1 MAGSQSWRAIKVK
14 LDRYQMDTASN
25 EANRYMANDEEKIYQ
40 SLGRLKSVSRVA
52 GRLLRVLFYI
62 YIVATLVIFAAIFLR
77 IVSLDYSIG
86 DILSTIQR
94 FLPNLI
100 MVAIATLLFRLF
112 IRVFEDMSRGESP
125 FSDMQSLRWKTVGW
139 LLLGKMLF
147 ELMVSFAPFSIESVG
162 DMLVG
167 LSVQPIIVS
176 VDVASVLWVIV
187 SFCLSYVF
195 KYGALLQRL
204 SDETL

>member
-1 MAGSQSWRAIKVK
+1 
-14 LDRYQMDTASN
+14 
-25 EANRYMANDEEKIYQ
+25 MANDEEKIYQ

-112 IRVFEDMSRGESP
+112 IRVFEDMSRGEFP

-147 ELMVSFAPFSIESVG
+147 ELMISFAPFSIESVG

-167 LSVQPIIVS
+167 LSVQPIIVN
-176 VDVASVLWVIV
+176 VDVASVLWAIV

>member
-1 MAGSQSWRAIKVK
+1 
-14 LDRYQMDTASN
+14 MDTASN

-112 IRVFEDMSRGESP
+112 IRVFEDMS
-125 FSDMQSLRWKTVGW
+125 
-139 LLLGKMLF
+139 
-147 ELMVSFAPFSIESVG
+147 
-162 DMLVG
+162 
-167 LSVQPIIVS
+167 
-176 VDVASVLWVIV
+176 
-187 SFCLSYVF
+187 
-195 KYGALLQRL
+195 
-204 SDETL
+204 

>member
-1 MAGSQSWRAIKVK
+1 MAGSQSWRAIKVN
-14 LDRYQMDTASN
+14 LDRCQMNTASN
-25 EANRYMANDEEKIYQ
+25 AANRYVANDEEKIYQ
-40 SLGRLKSVSRVA
+40 SLGRLKSVSRVT

-62 YIVATLVIFAAIFLR
+62 YIVATMVIFAAMFLR

-94 FLPNLI
+94 FFPNLI
-100 MVAIATLLFRLF
+100 MAAIAILLFRLF

-125 FSDMQSLRWKTVGW
+125 FSDMQSLRWKAVGW

-147 ELMVSFAPFSIESVG
+147 ELMISFAPFSIESVG
-162 DMLVG
+162 DMFVG
-167 LSVQPIIVS
+167 LSVQPIIVN
-176 VDVASVLWVIV
+176 VDVSSVLWAIV

>member
-125 FSDMQSLRWKTVGW
+125 FSDMQFLRWKTVGW

-147 ELMVSFAPFSIESVG
+147 ELMISFAPFSIESVG

-167 LSVQPIIVS
+167 LSVQPIIVN
-176 VDVASVLWVIV
+176 VDVASVLWAIV

>member
-14 LDRYQMDTASN
+14 LDRYQMNTASN
-25 EANRYMANDEEKIYQ
+25 AANRYVANDEEKIYQ
-40 SLGRLKSVSRVA
+40 SLGRLKSVSRVT

-62 YIVATLVIFAAIFLR
+62 YIVATMVIFAAMFLR

-94 FLPNLI
+94 FFPNLI
-100 MVAIATLLFRLF
+100 MAAIAILLFRLF

-125 FSDMQSLRWKTVGW
+125 FSDMQSLRWKAVGW

-147 ELMVSFAPFSIESVG
+147 ELMISFAPFSIESVG
-162 DMLVG
+162 DMFVG
-167 LSVQPIIVS
+167 LSVQPIIVN
-176 VDVASVLWVIV
+176 VDVSSVLWAIV

>member
-1 MAGSQSWRAIKVK
+1 
-14 LDRYQMDTASN
+14 MDTASN
-25 EANRYMANDEEKIYQ
+25 AENRYMVNDEEKIYQ

-52 GRLLRVLFYI
+52 GRLLKVLFYI
-62 YIVATLVIFAAIFLR
+62 YIVATLVIFAAIFLW
-77 IVSLDYSIG
+77 IVSLDYPIG

-147 ELMVSFAPFSIESVG
+147 ELMISFAPFSIESVG
-162 DMLVG
+162 DMFVG
-167 LSVQPIIVS
+167 LSVQPIIVN
-176 VDVASVLWVIV
+176 VDVASVLWAIV

>member
-125 FSDMQSLRWKTVGW
+125 FSDM
-139 LLLGKMLF
+139 
-147 ELMVSFAPFSIESVG
+147 
-162 DMLVG
+162 
-167 LSVQPIIVS
+167 
-176 VDVASVLWVIV
+176 
-187 SFCLSYVF
+187 
-195 KYGALLQRL
+195 
-204 SDETL
+204 